1 MQSLKKKAL
10 ISVLVA
16 SMGLVSGCDAV
27 NNNSSS
33 TKNDDQLSQKLNVLR
48 SDAQVD
54 QESRAS
60 MM

>member
-33 TKNDDQLSQKLNVLR
+33 TK
-48 SDAQVD
+48 
-54 QESRAS
+54 
-60 MM
+60 MMIN

>member
-54 QESRAS
+54 QES
-60 MM
+60 